1 MGYFVLKYNE
11 MITVAYCTR
20 KPNPEHSEH
29 IKNTSGV
36 KNIEVIEYVNNGESL
51 TKVYNQLIKEAKY
64 EIIVLCHD
72 DILLMNKNWGSR
84 IINHFKRHKDLG
96 ILGVAGSK
104 SLPSSAKWWENP
116 KTMYGRVHHTHE
128 GKTWLSAYSK
138 DLGNQIDD
146 VVLVDG
152 LFFAIYKDRI
162 KKDFDETVEGFHFY
176 DVDFCFR
183 NYLDGVRIGVCY
195 DVRVNH
201 MSIGK
206 TNDEWENNRVM
217 ISKKYES
224 NLPVLI
230 PKVFGPSNK
239 LKVLIGCLNFNGYT
253 GSELYVFELAK
264 QLIKQNCDVTICS
277 NIGEPLLSLAHRMG
291 VKMYDLQNPP
301 GYKMGD
307 GKWGMDAPTGFIT
320 SEPNKLYKT
329 GEVDFDIIHLNHKP
343 VTEHLIR
350 LYPNIPIV
358 CGIHSEVISL
368 EEPVISPLIKG
379 YIAIRPEIKEYIK
392 NKFYVPEELISV
404 IYNPIDTDRFR
415 VNNNNKK
422 RDKKRILFVGTID
435 YLRREMIE
443 DLISTTR
450 ELNQELWILGKKNE
464 NYLDEMLVGQTHVTY
479 HEATRRVE
487 DFIHQCDETAGILL
501 GRTTIEGWLCGK
513 PGWIYDIDNGGRI
526 ISKALHEVPND
537 VNKFSGE
544 SIVKEIIT
552 LYTELINK
560 I

>member
-1 MGYFVLKYNE
+1 
-11 MITVAYCTR
+11 MITFICSSIEP
-20 KPNPEHSEH
+20 KEEFKQH
-29 IKNTSGV
+29 ILTMSGLYKDKV
-36 KNIEVIEYVNNGESL
+36 EFIFYKNNGEFSL
-51 TKVYNQLIKEAKY
+51 TELYNKGLLESKY
-64 EIIVLCHD
+64 DTVIFLHD
-72 DILLMNKNWGSR
+72 DIRIETKSFGIK
-84 IINHFKRHKDLG
+84 IINHFKRNPTYG
-96 ILGVAGSK
+96 ILGVAGSDNLI
-104 SLPSSAKWWENP
+104 SGRWWEN
-116 KTMYGRVHHTHE
+116 KKSMLGIVNHE
-128 GKTWLSAYSK
+128 SGGKLWTSNYSRNM
-138 DLGNQIDD
+138 GNQLKESLI
-146 VVLVDG
+146 VDG
-152 LFFAIYKDRI
+152 VFFAVKKSVI
-162 KKDFDETVEGFHFY
+162 KKNFDEEFNGFHFY
-176 DVDFCFR
+176 DISFAFSNFLAGVKIGIMFD
-183 NYLDGVRIGVCY
+183 VRIT
-195 DVRVNH
+195 H
-201 MSIGK
+201 FSIGQ
-206 TNDEWENNRVM
+206 TNEKWEENKLLFE
-217 ISKKYES
+217 KKYES

-264 QLIKQNCDVTICS
+264 QLIKQNCEVTVCS

-307 GKWGMDAPTGFIT
+307 GKWGMDTPNGFVT
-320 SEPNKLYKT
+320 SEVNKLYKT

-368 EEPVISPLIKG
+368 EEPVISPSINA

-392 NKFYVPEELISV
+392 HKFYVPEELISV
-404 IYNPIDTDRFR
+404 IYNPIDTDRFKI
-415 VNNNNKK
+415 NNNNKK
-422 RDKKRILFVGTID
+422 RDKKRILFVGTVD
-435 YLRREMIE
+435 YLRRDMIE
-443 DLISTTR
+443 DLITTTR

-537 VNKFSGE
+537 VNKFSGK
-544 SIVKEIIT
+544 SITKEIIS
-552 LYTELINK
+552 LYTNIIN
-560 I
+560 